1 MNWSGQGDQ
10 FGSYPQWETSSNALY
25 HNYRNP
31 TGLQKLDEEIQCE
44 YQIKAFAEHLV
55 RFPEYEETREKIL
68 AGFEEGRGVCF
79 QLLHRLMRR
88 LNYLGAAGFA
98 HKNPEKFQEIFEGE
112 FLFNY
117 RVYHPSQDP
126 RRLVGNQLDD
136 SVRGG
141 DTPLDQCVNGLS
153 GGEEASDDEAGA
165 PSEEFRRGYLS
176 AVKEIEKNHEKLS
189 KRVEGME
196 AKLEQTISSKMR
208 ELTEQIEH
216 LRVSATAV
224 PAVSHDRNDLVGC
237 GVAPRVVPVRS
248 AKTGKM
254 KTEPARLGISPGD
267 SFGAP
272 LRNEGAKLPD
282 AEFQKILDEV
292 LKPLAAAPMSA
303 GPPVG
308 TPPAALSSL
317 KHTLSSEAK
326 LSEIQVSE
334 NREAESPEIEAVAVA
349 VPVAENPASA
359 NTTPPLQ
366 QGLVGDWPSKVQPM
380 DVPMAYPYTEL
391 KKLVLPALAQNQLS
405 SSMATVP
412 PPPTTG
418 LHALP
423 LLMKNSFINYPVVAM
438 LRGARGHD
446 QGYARVNGTFQKDL
460 DATDEFLIDQTAP
473 AGESPAGASAS
484 TDVGD
489 AGYRC

>member
-1 MNWSGQGDQ
+1 MSRSGQGDQ

-25 HNYRNP
+25 HNYHNP
-31 TGLQKLDEEIQCE
+31 TGLQKSDEEIQCE
-44 YQIKAFAEHLV
+44 YQIKALAEHLV
-55 RFPEYEETREKIL
+55 RFSDYEETCEKIL

-88 LNYLGAAGFA
+88 LGYKGAAGFA
-98 HKNPEKFQEIFEGE
+98 HKNPKKFQEIFEGE

-117 RVYHPSQDP
+117 RGYHPSQDP

-153 GGEEASDDEAGA
+153 GGEEASDDQAGA
-165 PSEEFRRGYLS
+165 PCEECRRGYLS
-176 AVKEIEKNHEKLS
+176 AVKEIEKHHEKLS
-189 KRVEGME
+189 KRVEGMQT
-196 AKLEQTISSKMR
+196 KLEQTISSKMR

-224 PAVSHDRNDLVGC
+224 PAVSHDRNELAAC
-237 GVAPRVVPVRS
+237 GVAPRVLSVRS

-272 LRNEGAKLPD
+272 LRNEGAKMSDPNLQVML
-282 AEFQKILDEV
+282 EGV

-303 GPPVG
+303 GPPAD
-308 TPPAALSSL
+308 TPLTAPSSL
-317 KHTLSSEAK
+317 KRTLSSEDK
-326 LSEIQVSE
+326 LSE
-334 NREAESPEIEAVAVA
+334 PEIQAVA
-349 VPVAENPASA
+349 VP
-359 NTTPPLQ
+359 
-366 QGLVGDWPSKVQPM
+366 VGDWPSKTGPM
-380 DVPMAYPYTEL
+380 DLPIAQPITQL

-405 SSMATVP
+405 SSMQTVP

-423 LLMKNSFINYPVVAM
+423 LFTNNPFMNYSVVAM
-438 LRGARGHD
+438 LRGGLGHD

-460 DATDEFLIDQTAP
+460 DATDKFLIDQTAP

-489 AGYRC
+489 KSYHC

>member
-10 FGSYPQWETSSNALY
+10 FGSYPQWETSSNAFY

-31 TGLQKLDEEIQCE
+31 TGLQKLGEEIQCE

-88 LNYLGAAGFA
+88 LGYKGAAGFA

-117 RVYHPSQDP
+117 RAYHPSQDP
-126 RRLVGNQLDD
+126 RWLVGNQLDD

-176 AVKEIEKNHEKLS
+176 AAKEIEKHHEKLS

-224 PAVSHDRNDLVGC
+224 PAVSHDRNELAAC
-237 GVAPRVVPVRS
+237 GVAPRVLSVR
-248 AKTGKM
+248 AAETGKM
-254 KTEPARLGISPGD
+254 QTEPARLGIPPGD

-272 LRNEGAKLPD
+272 LRNEGAKMSDPNLQVML
-282 AEFQKILDEV
+282 EGV

-303 GPPVG
+303 GPPAG
-308 TPPAALSSL
+308 TPLTAPSSL
-317 KHTLSSEAK
+317 KSILSSEDK
-326 LSEIQVSE
+326 LSKIQASE
-334 NREAESPEIEAVAVA
+334 NREAESPEIQAIHI
-349 VPVAENPASA
+349 P
-359 NTTPPLQ
+359 
-366 QGLVGDWPSKVQPM
+366 VGDWPSKTGPM
-380 DVPMAYPYTEL
+380 DLPTAHPITQL

-405 SSMATVP
+405 SSMATIP

-423 LLMKNSFINYPVVAM
+423 LFTNNPFMNYSVVAM

-460 DATDEFLIDQTAP
+460 DATDKFLIDQTAP
-473 AGESPAGASAS
+473 TGESPAGASAS